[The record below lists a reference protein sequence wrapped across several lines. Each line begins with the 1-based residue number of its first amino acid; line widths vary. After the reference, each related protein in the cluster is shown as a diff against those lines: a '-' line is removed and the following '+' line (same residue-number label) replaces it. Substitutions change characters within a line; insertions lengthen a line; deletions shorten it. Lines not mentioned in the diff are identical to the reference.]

1 MLRSIET
8 QPLTGRFDVLIA
20 LRGRVRGT
28 LCCCCFSAFDR
39 VDVSSRQMCFPLDAA
54 HYLEIKHSQIVRLIL
69 SVAVLA
75 KRLTILSARAPNH
88 P

>member
-1 MLRSIET
+1 
-8 QPLTGRFDVLIA
+8 
-20 LRGRVRGT
+20 
-28 LCCCCFSAFDR
+28 
-39 VDVSSRQMCFPLDAA
+39 MCFPLDAA